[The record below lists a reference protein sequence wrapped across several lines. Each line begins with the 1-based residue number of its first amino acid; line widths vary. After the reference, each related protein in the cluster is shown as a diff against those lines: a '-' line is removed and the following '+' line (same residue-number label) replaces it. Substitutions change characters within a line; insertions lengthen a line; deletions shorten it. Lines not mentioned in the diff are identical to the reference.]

1 MRDRSLGGCR
11 RRGGRCR
18 VLVGVGRGLASL
30 RDAPRSQCSRRL
42 AGSDSICAGRRRAVV
57 GSGCPTRIGGSP
69 VTSGRTRTAHRRQAA
84 GPAGLAAPA
93 AVSFGGEPQPLRGTK
108 FRVPKD
114 EDQQVLVRQRLLVT
128 NREAYPVALQATQIV
143 PEEQPGVMNVP
154 LVHVEPGDTVSLLC
168 QEARSLRAWI
178 GVAEDREAGR
188 PGAEVIGMLWHSD
201 SYDDGVVVAGKY
213 GSVGARCS
221 PSQKRSAAG
230 SSSTI
235 GPQGRPKRSAAASC
249 RVADATFCPRQTTA
263 SSPSPSTSRS
273 SGPSGHRIHSSR
285 QTSATGSV
293 RPSRLRP
300 RRHRLG

>member
-1 MRDRSLGGCR
+1 VTDPLVVAGVAAAGAASLSALVVAWQAFETRRAANAAVASLDLTRSAQGAAEQSLAAA
-11 RRGGRCR
+11 
-18 VLVGVGRGLASL
+18 VQLASEAARSR
-30 RDAPRSQCSRRL
+30 RDARAPLIDVRL
-42 AGSDSICAGRRRAVV
+42 QGQ
-57 GSGCPTRIGGSP
+57 P
-69 VTSGRTRTAHRRQAA
+69 VWPPLQPS
-84 GPAGLAAPA
+84 
-93 AVSFGGEPQPLRGTK
+93 SFGGEPQPLRGTK

-221 PSQKRSAAG
+221 PSQKRSAAS